1 MNKKTMLLLALLVL
15 TLAGL
20 TIYLRSSVLV
30 NRVSIDGGVLSNEMG
45 SAMERRAVDSV
56 AGILPK
62 VDIMPIAPPNDY
74 EPIYNYD
81 DALTKQNRSYEM
93 YASYSLVTNDVPAY
107 FRQLREYVLSVGG
120 RVLSLQT
127 GNQGKYQTGY
137 MTAKVP
143 VAKFDEATAMVTE
156 KVSSVE
162 SQQLNAT
169 DVTGQVEAIKSQ
181 IASLEDQKAQK
192 EIELVGAKTE
202 VERRQIEL
210 EIKRLTKQLEQM
222 KNQDTAQAEQV
233 SYATL
238 NVSASSSK
246 NFYNPQARLSL
257 WEELIDAYTSV
268 LDNLY
273 VVARFLIWV
282 IVYGAILTPLVI
294 IIRVFK
300 RRAENKKELDI

>member
-1 MNKKTMLLLALLVL
+1 MNKKTMLLLTLLVL
-15 TLAGL
+15 TLAGV
-20 TIYLRSSVLV
+20 TIYLRGSVLV
-30 NRVSIDGGVLSNEMG
+30 NRVTLDKGVLSNQSG
-45 SAMERRAVDSV
+45 SVMEKQTVGSFSGVLPAMDV
-56 AGILPK
+56 
-62 VDIMPIAPPNDY
+62 MPIAPP
-74 EPIYNYD
+74 YNYD
-81 DALTKQNRSYEM
+81 PSYDFGNALNKSERSYEM
-93 YASYSLVTNDVPAY
+93 YASFSLVASDVPAY

-127 GNQGKYQTGY
+127 GNHSKYQTGY

-143 VAKFDEATAMVTE
+143 VAKFDEATARVTE

-181 IASLEDQKAQK
+181 IADLEDQKAQK

-210 EIKRLTKQLEQM
+210 EIKRLEKQLEQM
-222 KNQDTAQAEQV
+222 KNQDIAQAERV
-233 SYATL
+233 EYATL

-246 NFYNPQARLSL
+246 NFYNPQARPDL
-257 WEELIDAYTSV
+257 WEELTGAYNSV

-273 VVARFLIWV
+273 IVAQFLIWV
-282 IVYGAILTPLVI
+282 VVYGAILTPLVI
-294 IIRVFK
+294 IVGVLK
-300 RRAENKKELDI
+300 RRAKNKKELDT